1 MGITGTTFDRGRHS
15 VSEVVAASAFF
26 DKTYEEALALLVEA
40 RNYIAYQET
49 ADLQS
54 LDPEARL
61 LATQETMRVTCRLTQ
76 SMAWLLGQRAAQIG
90 EITPHEALADYPVS
104 GEAVCLDDRWTEDV
118 RLPLAIQGLLDRTLN
133 LYQRVG
139 RLDEMLRQAAA

>member
-1 MGITGTTFDRGRHS
+1 M
-15 VSEVVAASAFF
+15 SEVVAASAFF

-54 LDPEARL
+54 LDPETRL

-76 SMAWLLGQRAAQIG
+76 SMAWLLGQRAAQTG
-90 EITPHEALADYPVS
+90 EITPVEALSDYTVD
-104 GEAVCLDDRWTEDV
+104 GQAVCLDDRWTADD
-118 RLPLAIQGLLDRTLN
+118 RLPQAIQGLLGRTLN
-133 LYQRVG
+133 LYERVS
-139 RLDEMLRQAAA
+139 RLDDMLRQAAA

>member
-1 MGITGTTFDRGRHS
+1 M
-15 VSEVVAASAFF
+15 SEVVAASAFF

-54 LDPEARL
+54 LDPETRL

-76 SMAWLLGQRAAQIG
+76 SMAWLLGQRAAQFG
-90 EITPHEALADYPVS
+90 EITAGEALEDYTVD
-104 GEAVCLDDRWTEDV
+104 GQAVCLDDRWTADD
-118 RLPLAIQGLLDRTLN
+118 RLPRAICALLDRTLS
-133 LYQRVG
+133 LYLRVG
-139 RLDEMLRQAAA
+139 RLDEMMRQAAV

>member
-1 MGITGTTFDRGRHS
+1 MNEFDAGRPIL
-15 VSEVVAASAFF
+15 SEVVAASAFF

-54 LDPEARL
+54 LDPETRL

-76 SMAWLLGQRAAQIG
+76 SMAWLLGQRAAQVG
-90 EITPHEALADYPVS
+90 EITTAEALEEYAVGGKS
-104 GEAVCLDDRWTEDV
+104 VCLDDRWNADE
-118 RLPLAIQGLLDRTLN
+118 RLPVAIRGLLERTLS
-133 LYQRVG
+133 LYERVG
-139 RLDEMLRQAAA
+139 RLDEMLRRSAA

>member
-1 MGITGTTFDRGRHS
+1 M
-15 VSEVVAASAFF
+15 SEVVAVSAFF

-49 ADLQS
+49 ADLQP
-54 LDPEARL
+54 LDPETRL

-76 SMAWLLGQRAAQIG
+76 SMAWLLGQRAVQTG
-90 EITPHEALADYPVS
+90 EITTIEALADYAV
-104 GEAVCLDDRWTEDV
+104 GGQDVCLEDRWAGDE
-118 RLPLAIQGLLDRTLN
+118 RLPPAICALLDRTLS

-139 RLDEMLRQAAA
+139 RLDEMLRQAA